1 MQGRPIA
8 RKALVACP
16 ATLVSNWR
24 LVSRK
29 PKVSLQSFI
38 DAAVHQS
45 LMHVQEIR
53 KHLGYERVPC
63 MVLLPGGDD
72 KEQVSC
78 LISPHSA

>member
-24 LVSRK
+24 LVSRALTK
-29 PKVSLQSFI
+29 SCNAHRRRAPHTLVR
-38 DAAVHQS
+38 
-45 LMHVQEIR
+45 MQEIR

-72 KEQVSC
+72 KEQAS
-78 LISPHSA
+78 